1 MESRW
6 VCPFRILHVLIRIS
20 ETSAAYNEHCLPLSV
35 KYDITICTYTKSQS
49 SLLIPQEIKV
59 FEGDTPLPLKSLF
72 DLLRSANSF
81 RALKAALADKE
92 YDIIHVHSPHV
103 GFLYLVATMFSRG
116 KEGPAV
122 LCTVHDSYPNFKLRN
137 KLLLLPMFARFDRVV
152 CCSSASY
159 KSFPPLYKWLAGDR
173 LCTVPNG
180 LDIGRIDSL
189 FSHAQKFRR
198 SNRFTVTSVGRLVE
212 IKNPLA
218 IIGAFQQSA
227 DPSSRLVF
235 IGDGPL
241 YDVMLKEGAAFG
253 LIDRI
258 ELTGLIPRDQV
269 FQQLRQTD
277 LFISASRGEGLP
289 VAVLEAMACRC
300 PVLLSDIEPH
310 REISAGTDFI
320 PLIQPDDV
328 SGFAG
333 EINRFIEMSVADR
346 VKIGEKCRRHVED
359 RFDLSTMH
367 KGYAEIYSQLLN
379 EKARS
384 SFQ

>member
-1 MESRW
+1 M
-6 VCPFRILHVLIRIS
+6 S

-35 KYDITICTYTKSQS
+35 EYDIAICTYAKSQS
-49 SLLIPQEIKV
+49 SLFIPKEIKV
-59 FEGDTPLPLKSLF
+59 FEGDAPLPLRNLF
-72 DLLRSANSF
+72 DLLRGTSFF

-103 GFLYLVATMFSRG
+103 GFLFLVATMFRRG
-116 KEGPAV
+116 KEVPTI
-122 LCTVHDSYPNFKLRN
+122 LSTVHDSYPNFKLRN

-159 KSFPPLYKWLAGDR
+159 KSFPRLYKWLAGDR

-180 LDIGRIDSL
+180 LDIERIDNL

-198 SNRFTVTSVGRLVE
+198 NNNFTVTSVGRLIE

-235 IGDGPL
+235 IGEGPL
-241 YDVMLKEGAAFG
+241 YDVLLKEAGALG
-253 LIDRI
+253 LSDRI
-258 ELTGLIPRDQV
+258 ELTGLIPRNQV
-269 FQQLRQTD
+269 FQELRQTD
-277 LFISASRGEGLP
+277 LFISASLGEGLP

-300 PVLLSDIEPH
+300 PVLLSAIEPH

-328 SGFAG
+328 AGFAR
-333 EINRFIEMSVADR
+333 EINRFREMSVADR
-346 VKIGEKCRRHVED
+346 AKIGERCRRHVED
-359 RFDLSTMH
+359 RFSLSAMH
-367 KGYAEIYSQLLN
+367 KGYAEIYSQLVN
-379 EKARS
+379 EKAVIHRRS
-384 SFQ
+384 SVQGG